1 METAAN
7 RIHCV
12 YTPGVNGY
20 TGQSVDSR
28 AGCTMKKKQPKPGVA
43 LNYLS
48 LRWAHACKGSGAQGM
63 GGHDQQGWQRGGS
76 CVPGASPHLGL
87 ESCGELF
94 RPGDSGSV
102 AN

>member
-1 METAAN
+1 M
-7 RIHCV
+7 